1 MMKNIDQ
8 LSAMT
13 TNLPPRSLSNH
24 LYDRDYCL
32 WLETTAKLLRDAH
45 KDRSYHQLELL
56 DFEHLIEEIEDMGKE
71 KRRELKNRL
80 IVLLMHLL
88 KYKYQPEKRS
98 ASWINTI
105 WEQFY
110 QIESLLEDSPS
121 LKPYYLEIFA
131 DCYLKAV
138 RAASTETKLPINSFP
153 TDSPF
158 PPDDVLNSEFIVVL
172 LNQEEV

>member
-1 MMKNIDQ
+1 
-8 LSAMT
+8 MT
-13 TNLPPRSLSNH
+13 TNLQPTSFSDR

-32 WLETTAKLLRDAH
+32 WLETTAKLLRDR
-45 KDRSYHQLELL
+45 KLESL

-88 KYKYQPEKRS
+88 KYQYQPEKRS
-98 ASWINTI
+98 ASWVNTI
-105 WEQFY
+105 WEQYY

-121 LKPYYLEIFA
+121 LKPYYLEIFS

-138 RAASTETKLPINSFP
+138 RAASTETKLSAKTFP
-153 TDSPF
+153 TDAPF
-158 PPDDVLNSEFIVVL
+158 LPEDVINPDFIVVL
-172 LNQEEV
+172 VSQEEV

>member
-1 MMKNIDQ
+1 
-8 LSAMT
+8 MT
-13 TNLPPRSLSNH
+13 TNRQATSLSNY
-24 LYDRDYCL
+24 LYDQDYCL
-32 WLETTAKLLRDAH
+32 WLETTAKLLRN
-45 KDRSYHQLELL
+45 RQIENL

-88 KYKYQPEKRS
+88 KYQYQSEKRS
-98 ASWINTI
+98 SSWISTI

-121 LKPYYLEIFA
+121 LKPYYLEIFS

-138 RAASTETKLPINSFP
+138 RAASTETKLPTQAFP
-153 TDSPF
+153 TESPF
-158 PPDDVLNSEFIVVL
+158 LAGDVINPDFIVKLVSD
-172 LNQEEV
+172 EEV

>member
-1 MMKNIDQ
+1 MVTENKT
-8 LSAMT
+8 S
-13 TNLPPRSLSNH
+13 SNY

-32 WLETTAKLLRDAH
+32 WLEETAKLLRD
-45 KDRSYHQLELL
+45 RNLEYL
-56 DFEHLIEEIEDMGKE
+56 DFEHLIAEIEDMGKE

-88 KYKYQPEKRS
+88 KYQYQPEKRS
-98 ASWINTI
+98 ASWVSTI
-105 WEQFY
+105 WEQYY

-121 LKPYYLEIFA
+121 LKPYYLEIFS

-138 RAASTETKLPINSFP
+138 RAASTETKLSAKVFP

-158 PPDDVLNSEFIVVL
+158 LAEDAINPDFIVVL
-172 LNQEEV
+172 VSQEEV

>member
-1 MMKNIDQ
+1 
-8 LSAMT
+8 MT
-13 TNLPPRSLSNH
+13 SNLQSTSLSSS
-24 LYDRDYCL
+24 LYDQDYCL
-32 WLETTAKLLRDAH
+32 WLETTAKLLRE
-45 KDRSYHQLELL
+45 REIEQL
-56 DFEHLIEEIEDMGKE
+56 DFEHLIAEIEDMGKE

-88 KYKYQPEKRS
+88 KYQFQPEKRS
-98 ASWINTI
+98 SSWINTI

-121 LKPYYLEIFA
+121 LKPYYLEIFS

-138 RAASTETKLPINSFP
+138 RAASSETKLPAQDFP

-158 PPDDVLNSEFIVVL
+158 LPVDVISPEFIVTLVS
-172 LNQEEV
+172 QEEF

>member
-1 MMKNIDQ
+1 M
-8 LSAMT
+8 SS
-13 TNLPPRSLSNH
+13 NLQPISFSER

-32 WLETTAKLLRDAH
+32 WLEETAKLLRD
-45 KDRSYHQLELL
+45 RQLELL
-56 DFEHLIEEIEDMGKE
+56 DFEHLIAEIEDMGKE

-88 KYKYQPEKRS
+88 KYQYQLEKRS
-98 ASWINTI
+98 ASWVSTI

-121 LKPYYLEIFA
+121 LKPYYLEIFS

-138 RAASTETKLPINSFP
+138 RAASTETKLPTKVFP
-153 TDSPF
+153 TESPF
-158 PPDDVLNSEFIVVL
+158 LPDDVINPDFIEL
-172 LNQEEV
+172 LVS

>member
-1 MMKNIDQ
+1 
-8 LSAMT
+8 MT
-13 TNLPPRSLSNH
+13 TNLQSTSLSSY
-24 LYDRDYCL
+24 LYEQDYCS
-32 WLETTAKLLRDAH
+32 WLETTAKLLRN
-45 KDRSYHQLELL
+45 HQLDHV

-88 KYKYQPEKRS
+88 KYQYQPKKRS
-98 ASWINTI
+98 SSWVRTI

-121 LKPYYLEIFA
+121 LKPYYLEIFS

-138 RAASTETKLPINSFP
+138 RAANTETKLPIDSFP
-153 TDSPF
+153 TESSF
-158 PPDDVLNSEFIVVL
+158 LPDDLTNPDFITMQL
-172 LNQEEV
+172 SS